1 MTVAA
6 LDVRAMPDETLLSLY
21 RSDERAAAAA
31 LAEAARRDRTDRAAA
46 RRAALRAE
54 WYDAA
59 YQQYLAA
66 EAITRGNL
74 LSCEGLAAGVAD
86 PFSLWH
92 GRTDLAERYG
102 SEELVAFWEKSP
114 RITITEYARRMA
126 ASGRLAREDMTAITE
141 EAGRGDRV
149 DADRRHA
156 VDSDDT
162 GAVRH
167 GHGAG
172 AGQPLRADRRARE
185 AGAGPA
191 DGPVQRGGQVMGI
204 LEGARVAEHL
214 AVGAARASQR
224 LEQARQQPGAPWPSG
239 SRRRL

>member
-102 SEELVAFWEKSP
+102 SEELGAFWEKSP

-191 DGPVQRGGQVMGI
+191 DGTVQRGG
-204 LEGARVAEHL
+204 R
-214 AVGAARASQR
+214 
-224 LEQARQQPGAPWPSG
+224 
-239 SRRRL
+239 